1 MNAEASTTTPAETAP
16 DRLTRVRELQAFALE
31 RLPSLQLGDG
41 AFCHEVAP
49 ESGMRP
55 TGRSLR
61 NTLIVLV
68 GLMRLEE
75 YDIDHPFHTGGLR
88 SRLLSELASE
98 ELTAGDVGLFL
109 WAESRGNGR
118 ATGELLA
125 ALARRLPAED
135 PFCKIETREVAWIL
149 NGLVEAATRGESA
162 VGEELLGS
170 ARRELLV
177 TRQAPTG
184 MLFHIRKGTRKR
196 LPHFGDQI
204 YSALALSQLAR
215 DRDDD
220 DAREAARR
228 LGDRIVAT
236 QMEDGGWPWICD
248 PVRGNVIE
256 PYELHSVYQDSVAM
270 IGLHGVSQATGND
283 SYRAAAA
290 RGLDWNYG
298 GNPLGVE
305 MFDRDARVIYRSLRR
320 RHAGR
325 RARQAQSVAR
335 AFTSRTSRAAKPSEL
350 EVDRSM
356 RPYHL
361 GWLLEAWAGR
371 EELAL
376 SG

>member
-1 MNAEASTTTPAETAP
+1 MMAEASTTTPAATTP
-16 DRLTRVRELQAFALE
+16 DRLSRVRELAAFALE

-41 AFCHEVAP
+41 AFCQEVAP

-68 GLMRLEE
+68 GLMRAEDN
-75 YDIDHPFHTGGLR
+75 DIEHPFHTGGLR

-98 ELTAGDVGLFL
+98 ELTAGDIGLFL
-109 WAESRGNGR
+109 WAESRGDGR

-135 PFCKIETREVAWIL
+135 PFCRLETMEVGWIL
-149 NGLVEAATRGESA
+149 TGLVEAATRNESA
-162 VGEELLGS
+162 VGEELLGA
-170 ARRELLV
+170 ARRELLGI
-177 TRQAPTG
+177 RPAASG
-184 MLFHIRKGTRKR
+184 LLFHLRKGARKR

-204 YSALALSQLAR
+204 HGALALSQLAR
-215 DRDDD
+215 DRDDA
-220 DAREAARR
+220 DARDAARR

-236 QMEDGGWPWICD
+236 QMDDGGWPWICD
-248 PVRGNVIE
+248 PVRGKVVE
-256 PYELHSVYQDSVAM
+256 PYDLFSVHQDSLAM
-270 IGLHGVSQATGND
+270 IGLHGVSQATDDD

-298 GNPLGVE
+298 DNPLGIA
-305 MFDRDARVIYRSLRR
+305 MLDREAGVIHRSIRR
-320 RHAGR
+320 RPGSR
-325 RARQAQSVAR
+325 RARQAGSLAR
-335 AFTSRTSRAAKPSEL
+335 AMTRNSPRLAKPAEL

-356 RPYHL
+356 RPHHL

-376 SG
+376 SA